1 MAVIDNFRG
10 IITVFIEFQT
20 TEQNTEET
28 YVTLKEFYEST
39 VKGYEG
45 LVSVNYHVALDGKS
59 IHNYSQWKTEEAFDK
74 FFSQAPVKK
83 LFKNLGSHEP
93 KVTKTKVVFAS

>member
-20 TEQNTEET
+20 KDKSAEET
-28 YVTLKEFYEST
+28 YASLKGFYESV
-39 VKGYEG
+39 VKGYDG
-45 LVSVNYHVALDGKS
+45 LISVNYHIALDGKS

-74 FFSQAPVKK
+74 YLSDASVKK
-83 LFKNLGSHEP
+83 YFEDLGQNAP